1 MTEWNDESAAE
12 LRVEVRSW
20 LSEHWVVGRDTRE
33 FVEEVVAA
41 GYACPTLRRDLFGL
55 GLPSEAAEIVSQEF
69 VAANAPVGSVDV
81 SANRLVA
88 NVVNLFGNDAATC
101 QATVKGLLTGE
112 HRTCLLYS
120 EPGAGSDLAAV
131 QTRAER
137 DGDDWIVN
145 GQKVWSSLAAE
156 STLGLLVARTDW
168 DVPKHKGITLFLL
181 PMHQTGVDV
190 RPIKQMTG
198 RATFNE
204 VFLSDAR
211 VADTRRIGELNG
223 GWGVLQTALALER
236 MAMGNGSVQD
246 RDEGTELV
254 RTSLPALIAL
264 ACARKRNEDH
274 DVRQE
279 IARLY
284 ALDKVAQWN
293 GQRSEGSTDER
304 AASVVKLAMSEI
316 LHGTARLHARLLGAE
331 GMLAGPDSSSAE
343 QAHLAAMCAFE
354 NSIGGGSD
362 QIQRNLIGERILGLP
377 REPSVDRDVPF
388 REVRKSAATW
398 S

>member
-1 MTEWNDESAAE
+1 MNAWDESDISSLRAEVKDWLAAHWSST
-12 LRVEVRSW
+12 RST
-20 LSEHWVVGRDTRE
+20 SD
-33 FVEEVVAA
+33 FIDEVVEA
-41 GYACPTLRRDLFGL
+41 GWASPNLGSDLFGRE
-55 GLPSEAAEIVSQEF
+55 LPLESIDIISEEF
-69 VAANAPVGSVDV
+69 ASVGAPMGSIDV
-81 SANRLVA
+81 SANRLIA
-88 NVVNLFGNDAATC
+88 NVVNLFGTDRG
-101 QATVKGLLTGE
+101 VSRSIVRGLLDGR

-137 DGDDWIVN
+137 DDDTWVVN

-168 DVPKHKGITLFLL
+168 DVPKHKGLTLFLL
-181 PMHQTGVDV
+181 PMNQPGVDV

-198 RATFNE
+198 RSTFNE

-211 VADTRRIGELNG
+211 VPDAHRIGDVNG
-223 GWGVLQTALALER
+223 GWAVLQTALALER

-246 RDEGTELV
+246 RDEGEELV
-254 RTSLPALIAL
+254 RTSAKMLVAL
-264 ACARKRNEDH
+264 ARDRGYNTDAS
-274 DVRQE
+274 VRQE

-284 ALDKVAQWN
+284 ALERVAQWN
-293 GQRSEGSTDER
+293 GRRAEDPSDER

-316 LHGTARLHARLLGAE
+316 LHGTARLHSRLLGAE
-331 GMLAGPDSSSAE
+331 GMLAGSDSPAAHH
-343 QAHLAAMCAFE
+343 AHLASMCAFE

-362 QIQRNLIGERILGLP
+362 QIQRNLIGERILELP